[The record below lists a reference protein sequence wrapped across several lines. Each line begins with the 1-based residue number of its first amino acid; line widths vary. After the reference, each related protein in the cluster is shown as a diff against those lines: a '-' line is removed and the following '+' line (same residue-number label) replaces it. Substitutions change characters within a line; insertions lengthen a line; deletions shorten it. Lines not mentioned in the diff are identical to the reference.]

1 VTLRRKAT
9 AGAFWVGV
17 STALKSLFRMIT
29 RFILQ
34 RNLLPADFGL
44 IMMAYTVI
52 DFLRMFREMGFSYA
66 LIYRK
71 GDVRKAADT
80 TFVMTMAIAVVLFLI
95 AFFSAPY
102 VAVFYRSKDLLP
114 VMRVLS
120 VNILIAALGEVQ
132 LSLLA
137 KNLAFREKLLPDLV
151 PKVAYGLVAI
161 SLSLMGM
168 GVWSIVIA
176 NIVDSV
182 LTSVMAWVVVPWW
195 RPKMR
200 FYRQEAEELFKYGKH
215 ILGSGIL
222 IWLITNLDSLFVG
235 RVLDEQSLGYYGSA
249 YYLANLPATHIS
261 RVVSQVLF
269 PAYSKIQEDVVAM
282 RAAFFKTMHYVSL
295 VSVPVA
301 VGTIFF
307 AAPFIDTVYGARW
320 APMIV
325 PLQLLGIYGLLRSV
339 AVNMG
344 SVLKA
349 GGKPNWL
356 TYIATFRL
364 AVMGLFLYPA
374 AKYGGIVGVSAFSA
388 VVSIV
393 DFFISAILT
402 NRIVRGRA
410 SDYVRCLWVPMA
422 FSVLSALLARYA
434 YGYMVAGGGFMALVM
449 GGALMIGIYAALVF
463 VVDCDAR
470 DFARSLLADV
480 GQASRKLLGNGM

>member
-1 VTLRRKAT
+1 VTLRQKAT
-9 AGAFWVGV
+9 AGVFWVGV

-44 IMMAYTVI
+44 ITMAYTVI

-71 GDVRKAADT
+71 GDIRKAADT
-80 TFVMTMAIAVVLFLI
+80 TFVVTMTIAVVLFVI

-102 VAVFYRSKDLLP
+102 VAVFYRSKELLP
-114 VMRVLS
+114 LMRALS

-137 KNLAFREKLLPDLV
+137 KNLAFREKLLPDIV
-151 PKVAYGLVAI
+151 PKLAYGLVAI
-161 SLSLMGM
+161 SLSLMGK
-168 GVWSIVIA
+168 GVWSLVIA

-182 LTSVMAWVVVPWW
+182 LTTVLAWVVVSWW
-195 RPKMR
+195 RPKFR
-200 FYRQEAEELFKYGKH
+200 FYRQEAEELFNYGRH

-222 IWLITNLDSLFVG
+222 IWLITNLDSLFIG
-235 RVLDEQSLGYYGSA
+235 RVLNEESLGYYGSA

-261 RVVSQVLF
+261 RVVGQVLF
-269 PAYSKIQEDVVAM
+269 PAYSKIQDDVAAM
-282 RAAFFKTMHYVSL
+282 RAAFFQTMHYVSL

-301 VGTIFF
+301 VGTIVF
-307 AAPFIDTVYGARW
+307 AAPFIHTVYGSRW

-325 PLQLLGIYGLLRSV
+325 PLQFLGVYGLLRSI

-344 SVLKA
+344 SVFKA

-374 AKYGGIVGVSAFSA
+374 AKYYGIVGVSVFSA
-388 VVSIV
+388 AVAVV
-393 DFFISAILT
+393 DFFISAALT

-410 SDYVRCLWVPMA
+410 SDFVRCLWVPMA

-434 YGYMVAGGGFMALVM
+434 YQYMAAGGGFIALVM
-449 GGALMIGIYAALVF
+449 GGILMISTYALLVLFIDSHARGF
-463 VVDCDAR
+463 VAN
-470 DFARSLLADV
+470 LLAEIE
-480 GQASRKLLGNGM
+480 QAGRRLLSNGT

>member
-1 VTLRRKAT
+1 MTLRRKAT

-29 RFILQ
+29 RYILQ
-34 RNLLPADFGL
+34 LKLLPADFGL
-44 IMMAYTVI
+44 ILMAYTMI

-80 TFVMTMAIAVVLFLI
+80 TFVVTMAIAVVLFLI
-95 AFFSAPY
+95 AFLSAPY
-102 VAVFYRSKDLLP
+102 VAVFYRSEDLLP

-120 VNILIAALGEVQ
+120 VNILIAAFGEVQ
-132 LSLLA
+132 LTLLA

-182 LTSVMAWVVVPWW
+182 LTSVMAWVVVSWW

-200 FYRQEAEELFKYGKH
+200 FDRQEAEELFKYGKH

-222 IWLITNLDSLFVG
+222 IWLITNLDNLFVG

-261 RVVSQVLF
+261 RVISQVLF
-269 PAYSKIQEDVVAM
+269 PAYSKIQEDVAAM
-282 RAAFFKTMHYVSL
+282 RAAFFQTMHYVSL
-295 VSVPVA
+295 VSIPVA
-301 VGTIFF
+301 VGTICF

-325 PLQLLGIYGLLRSV
+325 PLQLLGI
-339 AVNMG
+339 
-344 SVLKA
+344 
-349 GGKPNWL
+349 
-356 TYIATFRL
+356 
-364 AVMGLFLYPA
+364 
-374 AKYGGIVGVSAFSA
+374 
-388 VVSIV
+388 
-393 DFFISAILT
+393 
-402 NRIVRGRA
+402 
-410 SDYVRCLWVPMA
+410 
-422 FSVLSALLARYA
+422 
-434 YGYMVAGGGFMALVM
+434 
-449 GGALMIGIYAALVF
+449 
-463 VVDCDAR
+463 
-470 DFARSLLADV
+470 
-480 GQASRKLLGNGM
+480 